1 MTTDEKR
8 SIRKTLKIPKKSELH
23 MDDIP
28 NEEDKISTIL
38 SDFFSLPQEEQRELQ
53 LLISRRARSAR
64 EYLRVYFGI
73 LPNLS

>member
-1 MTTDEKR
+1 
-8 SIRKTLKIPKKSELH
+8 